1 MQPPICTTGEP
12 PTTGGDHDGEMS
24 IDAEDR
30 SSWPIRRKR
39 LWDRLGSAVL
49 RSLAPESGEAG
60 AIYGLI
66 LVGSLMAAESYK
78 HDLLSAS

>member
-1 MQPPICTTGEP
+1 VAHP
-12 PTTGGDHDGEMS
+12 
-24 IDAEDR
+24 
-30 SSWPIRRKR
+30 KR